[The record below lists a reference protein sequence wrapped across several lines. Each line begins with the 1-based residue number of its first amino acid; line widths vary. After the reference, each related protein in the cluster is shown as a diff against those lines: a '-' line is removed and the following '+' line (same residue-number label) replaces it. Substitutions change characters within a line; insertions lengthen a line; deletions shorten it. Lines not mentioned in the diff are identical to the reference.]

1 MSSFVPASFQSKYEN
16 NVESILQQTKSML
29 LDCVETTDEEGA
41 DKIKVVDLV
50 GNADPQE
57 ATERAGDTKYANTQ
71 HDGIWL
77 PKRPEL
83 YYAEL
88 VDNDDQLSTGI
99 ELEGA
104 YTKEGAN
111 VVNRARDRRILEGM
125 YGSVISGKDGTIVTP
140 FPASMIVPVTTGGA
154 SGVQRFNVAKVR
166 AANMLL
172 AKGFVDLSEPRY
184 MTLTAEQSDD
194 LLAEMPV
201 TSDEFRTAYGGMVD
215 ENGRVSALLGWT
227 FVPIE
232 LSNPRLGTVPTLSL
246 DPSGYR
252 KNLFWVKS
260 GVRVN
265 FWNRLR
271 TDVSP
276 VPTKQL
282 TKQIWA
288 GTTLNATRTQAGKVG
303 IVLNSEVPA

>member
-16 NVESILQQTKSML
+16 NVESILQQTQSML

-57 ATERAGDTKYANTQ
+57 ATERAGDTKYANTG

-111 VVNRARDRRILEGM
+111 VVNRSRDRRILEGI
-125 YGSVISGKDGTIVTP
+125 YGNVISGKDGTIVTP
-140 FPASMIVPVTTGGA
+140 FPASQIVPVTWGGA
-154 SGVQRFNVAKVR
+154 SGVQRMNVAKIR
-166 AANMLL
+166 AANMML
-172 AKGFVDLSEPRY
+172 AKAFVDMAEPRY
-184 MTLTAEQSDD
+184 MALTAEQSDD
-194 LLAEMPV
+194 LLAEIPV
-201 TSDEFRTAYGGMVD
+201 TSNEFTESFKGQVD
-215 ENGRVSALLGWT
+215 DNGRVTRLLGWT

-232 LSNPRLGTVPTLSL
+232 LSNPRLGTIPALSL

-252 KNLFWVKS
+252 KTPFWVKS
-260 GVRVN
+260 GVRIN

-282 TKQIWA
+282 TKQVWA

-303 IVLNSEVPA
+303 IILNSEVPA